1 MRQST
6 YKYLESELFEYNYI
20 DKHINK
26 VREDVKNPYR
36 ESDENIG
43 GGKSNTNV
51 SVVEQTVTRLLTDKR
66 LMQLER
72 MKFAI
77 EKVYDQ
83 STQDERKLMELY
95 YFKKPRLLTPDGVA
109 EQLCVSRRQFYN
121 MKKSIITRLA
131 DELGILH

>member
-20 DKHINK
+20 GKHINK
-26 VREDVKNPYR
+26 VREDIRNPYR
-36 ESDENIG
+36 ETDENIG
-43 GGKSNTNV
+43 GGKSNRNV
-51 SVVEQTVTRLLTDKR
+51 SVVEQTATRLLTDKR
-66 LMQLER
+66 LIQLER

-83 STQDERKLMELY
+83 SNDDERKLMELY

-109 EQLCVSRRQFYN
+109 EQLSVSRRQFYN
-121 MKKSIITRLA
+121 MKKSIVCRLA